1 MIEFRPLLWTSAS
14 AALLLAACGGEG
26 GGKSAAGEGGE
37 AAAASSAPAEAA
49 GEGGEGAGG
58 EGGEAGAAGA
68 YAATPAASKPAL
80 HVAQLKGFFLIAQRQ
95 TEGADAAAA
104 LAGQGL
110 LEAYDTEKAVFQRL
124 GANEAVLRK
133 AAQTGAPAELKAA
146 IAELD
151 RLQAKAGGDPAAVA
165 RGLVSI
171 ASGLYGNVEHEGVVD
186 AIEYQHAL
194 GAALSAQDL
203 LAKAADPRAKA
214 AKPQV
219 DRLIALFPAPQ
230 APEKITPKAQVL
242 AQASRAELELG

>member
-26 GGKSAAGEGGE
+26 GKPAAGEGGE
-37 AAAASSAPAEAA
+37 AAAVSSAPAEAA

-58 EGGEAGAAGA
+58 EGGEAGAASA
-68 YAATPAASKPAL
+68 FAATPAESKPAL

-95 TEGADAAAA
+95 TEGAEAAAA

-110 LEAYDTEKAVFQRL
+110 LEAYDTEKAVFQKL

-133 AAQTGAPAELKAA
+133 AAETGSPADLKAA
-146 IAELD
+146 VAELD
-151 RLQAKAGGDPAAVA
+151 RLQAKAGGDPTAVA
-165 RGLVSI
+165 RGLVGIS
-171 ASGLYGNVEHEGVVD
+171 SGLYANVEHDGIVD
-186 AIEYQHAL
+186 PMEYQHAL
-194 GAALSAQDL
+194 GAALSAQEAL
-203 LAKAADPRAKA
+203 SKARNPRANA
-214 AKPQV
+214 AKIEV
-219 DRLIALFPAPQ
+219 DRLIALFPVTQ